1 MLALLIEYV
10 LSVLLNVNENVPYFD
25 LFKLSF
31 ILSGIPENIHSEI
44 LLDISKKH
52 FLPLV
57 SALLSLIF
65 FLI

>member
-31 ILSGIPENIHSEI
+31 ILSGITENIHSEI

-52 FLPLV
+52 LLPLV

-65 FLI
+65 FF